1 MSDDPEAL
9 RARRLRVLAA
19 LPPLEEILRGSV
31 FVRSLRCGKAGCR
44 CASGEGHHA
53 VYLSVTLPGGR
64 TEQVSL
70 PPELVRTAKQ
80 WVKNYTLWW
89 RAVEE
94 LSAINRQ
101 VLRQRRRPATPPP
114 GRPKRKRQR
123 S

>member
-1 MSDDPEAL
+1 MDEAF
-9 RARRLRVLAA
+9 RSRRQRVLAA

-31 FVRSLRCGKAGCR
+31 FVRSLRCGKAACR
-44 CASGEGHHA
+44 CASGEGHRA

-70 PPELVRTAKQ
+70 PPELVRTARQ
-80 WVKNYTLWW
+80 WVRNYALWW

-101 VLRQRRRPATPPP
+101 VLRERRRSATPSA
-114 GRPKRKRQR
+114 GRPKRRR
-123 S
+123 RRA

>member
-1 MSDDPEAL
+1 MNDDPEAL
-9 RARRLRVLAA
+9 RSRRQRVLAG
-19 LPPLEEILRGSV
+19 LPPLEEVLRGSV

-44 CASGEGHHA
+44 CVSGEGHRA

-64 TEQVSL
+64 TEQISL

-80 WVKNYTLWW
+80 WVKNYTLWGK
-89 RAVEE
+89 AVEE

-101 VLRQRRRPATPPP
+101 VLRQRRRPATPSA
-114 GRPKRKRQR
+114 GRPRRKRRR